1 MELRKITI
9 LDQFSRT
16 VEKKKKQVSL
26 TDSSGEYSWE
36 QIDEFSD
43 WMAYELYRQ
52 GTEEKSP
59 IGICGRNS
67 AYWVILYLA
76 VLKAGAVPVLINS
89 EYTGKEIETVQKVV
103 PFSRIFKVNNDDFLR
118 LKEEAA
124 RRPLPENAACVLKEL
139 VKGIRPSDLAGF
151 LFTSGTTSMPK
162 AVPLTHYQMINVAR
176 QAVAAMRWQED
187 DRVCLSLALFHCFG
201 LSTGLLAALIHG
213 GSLHLTK
220 SYHSADVIATI
231 EQYRCTVLNGVPTM
245 FLALIKNEKRS
256 KADLSSLDS
265 GIIAGSAVYKSDFL
279 AVAQALSMPHLMQSY
294 GQTEASPSVTFSDY
308 DATLEERARSV
319 GKAIEYVQIR
329 IRNSPCGEEVSPPHL
344 RSAGSEGEIEIAGYN
359 VMSGYYGDEK
369 ASREAF
375 TKDGWFRTGDI
386 GYLDEKGNLYLTGR
400 KKEIIIRSGENI
412 APREIEE
419 AILATGGIEQVK
431 VFGIPAPVVQED
443 IVACVK
449 SEKEICQ
456 ESVKTN
462 LKPRLAGYKIP
473 KYIIRFTEFPL
484 NGSGK
489 VDADMLKQW
498 AIQRINNHGRQ
509 D

>member
-1 MELRKITI
+1 MELRTITI
-9 LDQFSRT
+9 LNQFSEAM
-16 VEKKKKQVSL
+16 EKKKKQIAL

-36 QIDEFSD
+36 QINQFSD
-43 WMAYELYRQ
+43 WMAYELYSQ
-52 GTEEKSP
+52 GVEEKSP

-89 EYTGKEIETVQKVV
+89 EYTGKEMEAIQKVV
-103 PFSRIFKVNNDDFLR
+103 PFSRIFEVNNDDFLQ
-118 LKEEAA
+118 LKAEAA
-124 RRPLPENAACVLKEL
+124 RSPLPENAACVLKKL
-139 VKGIRPSDLAGF
+139 AKGIRPSDLAGF
-151 LFTSGTTSMPK
+151 LFTSGTTSVPK

-176 QAVAAMRWQED
+176 QAAAAMHWQEN

-213 GSLHLTK
+213 GSIHLAK

-245 FLALIKNEKRS
+245 FLAILKNEKRS

-279 AVAQALSMPHLMQSY
+279 TVAQALSMPHLMQSY

-308 DATLEERARSV
+308 DATLEERAESV
-319 GKAIEYVQIR
+319 GKAMEYVQIR
-329 IRNSPCGEEVSPPHL
+329 IRNSQLPADCPRGE
-344 RSAGSEGEIEIAGYN
+344 EGEIEIAGYN
-359 VMSGYYGDEK
+359 VMSGYYGNDK
-369 ASREAF
+369 ANEEAF
-375 TKDGWFRTGDI
+375 SNDGWFRTGDI
-386 GYLDEKGNLYLTGR
+386 GYLDEAGNLHLTGR

-419 AILATGGIEQVK
+419 AILAIGGTTQVK

-443 IVACVK
+443 IVACVI

-456 ESVKTN
+456 EYIKTS
-462 LKPRLAGYKIP
+462 LKTRLAGYKIP
-473 KYIIRFTEFPL
+473 KYIIGFTEFPL

-489 VDADMLKQW
+489 IDAEMLKQR
-498 AIQRINNHGRQ
+498 AVQRIGNHEQR
-509 D
+509 DL